1 MIYLPSYFAGYNSNF
16 GHNLGLVNNMV
27 YNKWLTVLRS
37 VVCLS
42 VSVVELHE
50 VSHVSFDV
58 WW

>member
-16 GHNLGLVNNMV
+16 GNNLGLVNNMV

-37 VVCLS
+37 VVYLS
-42 VSVVELHE
+42 VSVVELYE
-50 VSHVSFDV
+50 VSNVSFDV